1 MSLPVYLLR
10 HLEILNQ
17 ERWAEVEKGEGDGG
31 GGGQSLFEGQAWAR
45 YQSNIRYCDTPVII
59 LRPGPAFRFDLILV
73 QGEGAHSAPLTVL
86 QYQSFFSW
94 ELFSEGLLLGN

>member
-73 QGEGAHSAPLTVL
+73 QEKALILHHSLSYSTKA
-86 QYQSFFSW
+86 FSPGSY
-94 ELFSEGLLLGN
+94 FRKGCF